1 MGTKELN
8 LIRKGY
14 HFMFTIPTQFRRE
27 WIPDLKERIK
37 NDGPWHKWEM
47 FQLAYQAEEAM
58 TVGNF
63 NELQCLKHLPNLE
76 PFSHQLETAQRVI
89 TEMHGR
95 AILADEVG
103 LGKTIE
109 AGLIIKEYMV
119 RGLAK
124 RILILV
130 PASLVIQW
138 AKELNQ
144 KFGIPAVAQKKE
156 YMWRQYDVVIASI
169 DTAKREPH
177 VRHVLDQHYDMLIID
192 EAHKLKNK
200 NTKNYQFIKQIKKK
214 YCLLLTAT
222 PIQNDMDELYNLI
235 TLLKPGYLGQTADF
249 QKNYVETKR
258 QARNHEALQDELKEV
273 MIRNTRKDGNLLF
286 TKRIV
291 TAVPLT
297 LSDEEWELYNGITQF
312 VKEQYQSKGFKNPLA
327 LITLQREVCSSRFAA
342 FNTLVNMHNRL
353 PEGSP
358 ARDQI
363 VQLAELIRN
372 IKKNSKA
379 EKTLEII
386 QECNDKVI
394 IFTEYRKTQE
404 YLHHFLAEQGITSVL
419 FRGGFKRGK
428 KDWMTE
434 LFQNRTQVLI
444 ATEAGGE
451 GINLQFCN
459 RIINFDLPWNPM
471 RVEQRIGRIHRL
483 GQERDVYIYNLS
495 TQNTIEEHILNL
507 LYEKINL
514 FEMVIGQLDTIVEQL
529 KLTKS
534 IEENLID
541 IFLESD
547 SNREMEIK
555 INNIGEVMRMVNPP
569 SLPET
574 EVQT

>member
-1 MGTKELN
+1 MYN
-8 LIRKGY
+8 
-14 HFMFTIPTQFRRE
+14 IPVNFNRE
-27 WIPDLKERIK
+27 WVPELKQKLKE
-37 NDGPWHKWEM
+37 DGPWHKWEL
-47 FQLAYQAEEAM
+47 FQLAYQAEEVTSVA
-58 TVGNF
+58 NF
-63 NELQCLKHLPNLE
+63 DELQCLKHLPQLD
-76 PFSHQLETAQRVI
+76 PFPHQLDTARKVI

-124 RILILV
+124 RVLILV
-130 PASLVIQW
+130 PASLVVQW
-138 AKELNQ
+138 ARELNQ

-156 YMWRQYDVVIASI
+156 YMWKQYEVVIASI
-169 DTAKREPH
+169 DTAKRDPH
-177 VRHVLDQHYDMLIID
+177 REHVLSQDYDMLVID

-200 NTKNYQFIKQIKKK
+200 NTKNYQFIKEIKKK

-235 TLLKPGYLGQTADF
+235 TLLKPGYLGQTSDF
-249 QKNYVETKR
+249 QKNYVEGKR
-258 QARNHEALQDELKEV
+258 QARNHEDLQEELKDI
-273 MIRNTRKDGNLLF
+273 MIRNKRSDGGLFF

-291 TAVPLT
+291 EAVPVT
-297 LSDEEWELYNGITQF
+297 LSNEEWQLYEGVTRF
-312 VKEQYQSKGFKNPLA
+312 VKEQYQNAGFKNPLA

-342 FNTLVNMHNRL
+342 FDTLVNMHNKL
-353 PEGSP
+353 PEDAP
-358 ARDQI
+358 ARGQI
-363 VQLAELIRN
+363 LELAELIRN

-379 EKTLEII
+379 EKTLELI
-386 QECNDKVI
+386 QQSNDKVI

-404 YLHHFLAEQGITSVL
+404 YLHHFLAEHGISSVL
-419 FRGGFKRGK
+419 FRGGFKRNK

-434 LFQNRTQVLI
+434 LFQNRAQVLI

-471 RVEQRIGRIHRL
+471 RVEQRIGRVHRL
-483 GQERDVYIYNLS
+483 GQTRDVYIYNLS

-507 LYEKINL
+507 LYEKIHL
-514 FEMVIGQLDTIVEQL
+514 FEMVIGELDTIVERL
-529 KLTKS
+529 KLNQS
-534 IEENLID
+534 IENNLVN

-547 SNREMEIK
+547 SLREMQIK
-555 INNIGEVMRMVNPP
+555 INNIGEVMRMNREETHV
-569 SLPET
+569 PEGMMSP
-574 EVQT
+574 